1 MTKLHQV
8 IPAVDEVAK
17 TAQNRLTEIH
27 KLLSKEALTSGH
39 HRSYQPDN
47 DEGDV
52 LPDQGQLVQLRVDE
66 AIAAVRGDLVSW
78 IDIAATRDIGNTD
91 AKADIVI
98 DGVVIAADV
107 PATTLLWLE
116 KRADDLYKFV
126 SGFPTLPT
134 DEQWAYNV
142 DDQIWRSA
150 PTETVRT
157 SKVAEVI
164 TLAAAT
170 DHHPAQTQLV
180 QVDRREGV
188 WTTVKLSGAIPQSSV
203 RAMID
208 RVSKLRVAV
217 KAARARANEVEV
229 AQARIGD
236 RIIGFVFDETV

>member
-98 DGVVIAADV
+98 DG
-107 PATTLLWLE
+107 
-116 KRADDLYKFV
+116 
-126 SGFPTLPT
+126 
-134 DEQWAYNV
+134 
-142 DDQIWRSA
+142 
-150 PTETVRT
+150 
-157 SKVAEVI
+157 
-164 TLAAAT
+164 
-170 DHHPAQTQLV
+170 
-180 QVDRREGV
+180 GV
-188 WTTVKLSGAIPQSSV
+188 EA
-203 RAMID
+203 
-208 RVSKLRVAV
+208 
-217 KAARARANEVEV
+217 
-229 AQARIGD
+229 
-236 RIIGFVFDETV
+236 